1 MEKSYLHSIIKQFQY
16 YKSLGDKT
24 IQQLSFEELQW
35 QPNEESNSISILVKH
50 IVGNMLSRWTNFL
63 TEDGE
68 KTWRNRDQEFED
80 TYTSKEDLFAAWET
94 GWKCLFDAITPLK
107 NEDLERIIYIRNQGH
122 TVTEAINR
130 QLAHY
135 SYHIAQAVFLGK
147 LIKGNQWES
156 LSIPKG
162 NSATYN
168 QEKLSKEKGRR
179 HFTDDL

>member
-1 MEKSYLHSIIKQFQY
+1 MKNSYLSSTIKQFEY

-24 IQQLSFEELQW
+24 INQLSFEELQW
-35 QPNEESNSISILVKH
+35 QVHVDSNSISILIKH

-68 KTWRNRDQEFED
+68 KTWRKRDDEFND
-80 TYTSKEDLFAAWET
+80 TYTTKEQLVASWES
-94 GWKCLFDAITPLK
+94 GWHCLFNAITPLK
-107 NEDLERIIYIRNQGH
+107 TIDLESIIYIRNQGH

-135 SYHIAQAVFLGK
+135 SYHIGQIVFLGK
-147 LIKGNQWES
+147 LLKGSNWQT
-156 LSIPKG
+156 LSIAKG
-162 NSATYN
+162 ESISYN
-168 QEKLSKEKGRR
+168 EEKFSKEKERK